1 MARRLTRG
9 DVWLYRF
16 AAPDKRRPVL
26 VLTRQ
31 SALDLLDT
39 VVVAW
44 VGSTRRGLP
53 SEVLLDASHG
63 MKSECAVNLD
73 HVFTVRKRD
82 LKKYVTTLAPD
93 VMTQVCRALAIATGC
108 R

>member
-1 MARRLTRG
+1 
-9 DVWLYRF
+9 
-16 AAPDKRRPVL
+16 
-26 VLTRQ
+26 
-31 SALDLLDT
+31 
-39 VVVAW
+39 
-44 VGSTRRGLP
+44 
-53 SEVLLDASHG
+53 